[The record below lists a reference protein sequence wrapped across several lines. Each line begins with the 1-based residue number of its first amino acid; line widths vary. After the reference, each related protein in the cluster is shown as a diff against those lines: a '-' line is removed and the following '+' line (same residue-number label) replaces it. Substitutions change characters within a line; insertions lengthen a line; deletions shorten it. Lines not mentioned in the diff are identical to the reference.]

1 LLTAMIGD
9 PSGKS
14 VTSSFVGWAPSPLRE
29 ADHSFG
35 RAQIAASSGEGIQL
49 PTRRRSMNDIR
60 ELNTDELTTVY
71 GGATSMTNPLPNPQ
85 PNPWD
90 RLVNWFKGI
99 FH

>member
-1 LLTAMIGD
+1 
-9 PSGKS
+9 
-14 VTSSFVGWAPSPLRE
+14 
-29 ADHSFG
+29 
-35 RAQIAASSGEGIQL
+35 
-49 PTRRRSMNDIR
+49 MNDIR